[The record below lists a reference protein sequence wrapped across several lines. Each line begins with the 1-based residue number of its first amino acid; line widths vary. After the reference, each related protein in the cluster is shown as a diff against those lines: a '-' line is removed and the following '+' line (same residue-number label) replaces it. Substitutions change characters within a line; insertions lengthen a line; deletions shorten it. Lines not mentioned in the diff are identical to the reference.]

1 MEPALCQLYR
11 HTFVPYTPY
20 QSGGRMLM
28 SFVQCSHIAAAM
40 QTYGYLP
47 GRRALPLAGSLLIV
61 GPADSS
67 RLSSAG

>member
-1 MEPALCQLYR
+1 
-11 HTFVPYTPY
+11 
-20 QSGGRMLM
+20 MLM

-47 GRRALPLAGSLLIV
+47 GRRALPLAGSLQIV

-67 RLSSAG
+67 RLSSAGLTVTHILISLGCAVV